1 MKNSHLI
8 VIALLSGLVGGSAGT
23 AAVLALAHGRMEPA
37 IRAHRFELVDNTGH
51 TAAFWGTDPAG
62 YVALEFFGQ
71 EQSGADAARTGKK
84 QLEIGLEGKD
94 GSPFLQFSGSDGQ
107 LRVLLD
113 LDDFQRPLLMM
124 KDENSLGLTLGSERT
139 DTPQIRDKSE
149 RWVLNFLPNERAR
162 IGTVAEQNQA
172 GQYARGILRGQPE
185 KFKY

>member
-1 MKNSHLI
+1 M
-8 VIALLSGLVGGSAGT
+8 VVVLLSGFVRGIAGT
-23 AAVLALAHGRMEPA
+23 FAIFALTRGRPEPV
-37 IRAHRFELVDNTGH
+37 IRAHRFELIDGRGRPT
-51 TAAFWGTDPAG
+51 AFWGTDPAG